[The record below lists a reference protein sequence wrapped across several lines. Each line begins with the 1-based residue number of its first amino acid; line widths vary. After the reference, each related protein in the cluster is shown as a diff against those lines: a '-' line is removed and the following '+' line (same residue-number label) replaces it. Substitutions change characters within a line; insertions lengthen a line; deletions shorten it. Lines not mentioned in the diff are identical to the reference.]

1 MVRVKAVA
9 NDSGDDDI
17 VVARR
22 RPMKESLM
30 VFAFREGM
38 SKNYF
43 ALIWA

>member
-30 VFAFREGM
+30 VSLLLER
-38 SKNYF
+38 
-43 ALIWA
+43 